1 MRVLWRSAAALIVLI
16 WGAGAVLTDGA
27 QAETWPER
35 TVRIILPLPP
45 GGPTDVAARRLAEK
59 LAERWRQPVIVEN
72 KQGADGI
79 VAVTSLLSASD
90 GHTLLFSFAG
100 IVSINPYLHD
110 KLPYD
115 PAADLVPIAPVLDNF
130 IAFAASASLG
140 VNSLSE
146 LVDYARANPGKLSW
160 SALPGIPNYAF
171 LALLRSQKID
181 AVRVGYRDF
190 SPAYQDLHQGRLHVI
205 VAGVTNFMGHRDNG
219 SAKILA
225 VVNRERSGIAPE
237 VPTVLEAGFPELA
250 FDGPVGLYGPRG
262 MSAAVV
268 ERVSMDVQE
277 IVAQEEF
284 RQKLVSSGA
293 APRSGTPADFAALI
307 AEQRAK
313 IAVLHQSAT
322 RKD

>member
-1 MRVLWRSAAALIVLI
+1 MRVLCRSAIALIALI
-16 WGAGAVLTDGA
+16 CGAGALLTGPA
-27 QAETWPER
+27 KAEVWPER
-35 TVRIILPLPP
+35 TVRIIVPLPP

-79 VAVTSLLSASD
+79 VAVTALLGTSD
-90 GHTLLFSFAG
+90 NHTLLFSFAG
-100 IVSINPYLHD
+100 IVSINPYLHE

-115 PAADLVPIAPVLDNF
+115 PDADLIPIAPVLDNF
-130 IAFAASASLG
+130 IAFAASTSLG

-146 LVDYARANPGKLSW
+146 LVAFARANPGKLSW

-190 SPAYQDLHQGRLHVI
+190 SPAYQDLHQGRLHVV

-225 VVNRERSGIAPE
+225 VVNRERSDMAPE

-262 MSAAVV
+262 MSAAIV
-268 ERVSMDVQE
+268 ERVTTDVRA
-277 IVAQEEF
+277 IVGQDEF
-284 RQKLVSSGA
+284 RQKLISGGA
-293 APRSGTPADFAALI
+293 APRSGTPADFAAVI
-307 AEQRAK
+307 AEQRDK
-313 IAVLHQSAT
+313 IGVLHQSAT